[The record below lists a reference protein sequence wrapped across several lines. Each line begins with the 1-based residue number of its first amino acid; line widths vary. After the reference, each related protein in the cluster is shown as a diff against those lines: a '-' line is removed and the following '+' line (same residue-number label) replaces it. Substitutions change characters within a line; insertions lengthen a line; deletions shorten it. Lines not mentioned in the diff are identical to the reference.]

1 MAVNLIIQQV
11 AFYVFLE
18 NINLFTLFRV
28 EIFMLFITNRVLKEG
43 PTPMSGDQPQVP
55 RSVSF
60 NLSNNQAEQSVY
72 FCRREQKGAYTEIG
86 GQAFLSELKNL
97 DKKEI
102 FLYVHGYSN
111 LPEPAIFPRAGELQR
126 LFDQKSP
133 GHMVVVPIIWPCD
146 NNEGQIKDY
155 FDDQIAADQSGVA
168 FARLFQKFLAWR
180 EQNSTLASPCTK
192 RINILA
198 HSMGNRVLRSTFAS
212 IVQYF
217 LPQGMPLVFRNIFM
231 VSADVV
237 NEALEPGQEGQYI
250 SPAARNVLVYY
261 AADDLAMRASKV
273 ANVGEIASRRL
284 GHTGPEYMDKVNKN
298 VYALDCDDFNTDYDP
313 PVGHGY
319 FAGDRQKNA
328 GLVFNHMWRCIETG
342 RVSKNPLESRTIILN
357 RDWLLN
363 SN

>member
-1 MAVNLIIQQV
+1 
-11 AFYVFLE
+11 
-18 NINLFTLFRV
+18 
-28 EIFMLFITNRVLKEG
+28 MLFITNRVLQEG
-43 PTPMSGDQPQVP
+43 PTPMRNDQPQVP

-72 FCRREQKGAYTEIG
+72 FCRRDNSQNYTEIG

-97 DKKEI
+97 KVKEI
-102 FLYVHGYSN
+102 FLYLHGYSS
-111 LPEPAIFPRAGELQR
+111 LPERDIFPRAQQLQQ
-126 LFDQKSP
+126 LFDQKAS
-133 GHMVVVPIIWPCD
+133 GYMVVVPIIWPCD
-146 NNEGQIKDY
+146 DDAGQIKDY
-155 FDDQIAADQSGVA
+155 FDDQIAADQSGIA

-180 EQNSTLASPCTK
+180 ESNSTTDNPCTK

-198 HSMGNRVLRSTFAS
+198 HSMGNRVLRATFAS

-231 VSADVV
+231 ASADIV

-250 SPAARNVLVYY
+250 SPAARNVVVYY

-284 GHTGPEYMDKVNKN
+284 GHTGPEHMDIVNKN

-313 PVGHGY
+313 PLGHGY
-319 FAGDRQKNA
+319 FADDRHGNP
-328 GLVFNHMWRCIETG
+328 GLLFNHIWRCIETG
-342 RVSKNPLESRTIILN
+342 RPLMNPPEVRSAILSGS
-357 RDWLLN
+357 WLV
-363 SN
+363 